1 MSAASFLNFKELKSN
16 IVNRKTDSDGGKVQW
31 LNIRWLRFTKKEPY
45 KIMFKY
51 SISDDETFKSVNLK
65 KEEKVDQSSFGLCQ
79 YFTQTADQFP
89 RQNILTFSRYGNT
102 FNPCT
107 MGSIWTFQVHMT
119 ADRCQDQKH
128 VMTLLTLI
136 QVQNLMTNT
145 EAPQTITLYLVMF
158 VSPVFSRCVLPVL
171 IVQCCQLLKH
181 WTSAGWFWCT
191 AIIFSI
197 SIWIFVFIVDF
208 VLLLC

>member
-1 MSAASFLNFKELKSN
+1 MYRKRRKERTSKSSYSFSEWVDVAKRARKKGSTFEVREMSAASFLNFKELKSN

-107 MGSIWTFQVHMT
+107 MGSI
-119 ADRCQDQKH
+119 
-128 VMTLLTLI
+128 
-136 QVQNLMTNT
+136 
-145 EAPQTITLYLVMF
+145 
-158 VSPVFSRCVLPVL
+158 
-171 IVQCCQLLKH
+171 
-181 WTSAGWFWCT
+181 
-191 AIIFSI
+191 
-197 SIWIFVFIVDF
+197 
-208 VLLLC
+208 